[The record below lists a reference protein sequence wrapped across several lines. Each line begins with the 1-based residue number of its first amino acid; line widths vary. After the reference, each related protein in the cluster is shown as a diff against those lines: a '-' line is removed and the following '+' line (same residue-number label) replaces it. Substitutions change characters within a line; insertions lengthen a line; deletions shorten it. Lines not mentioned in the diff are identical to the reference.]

1 MELARWDGLMS
12 DLVRIGELANAVGR
26 HVNTI
31 RRLADNGEIPVARTA
46 GGQRLFDISDV
57 QNALAARSTARHPS
71 RTLGKANKLATANW
85 GKEFPLANLQEHEV
99 WKEVVADLHLDL
111 TCGAGG
117 VFPYAFNEML
127 NNAIDHSEGTTATIK
142 FFKEPETWAFEII
155 DDGCGVFFKIMTEF
169 KLQNVFEAVG
179 ELTKGKRTTAPKGH
193 TGEGIFFTSK
203 AVDIFELSSDGIQW
217 SVDNLIGDFS
227 VSKKESQRGTRVF
240 CRLEVSTK
248 RDLTVVF
255 KEFTVDH
262 EFVRTRPVV
271 KLFETGLTFISRSE
285 ARRLLSGLGEF
296 KEIQLDFEK
305 VESVGQ
311 GFVDEIFRVWLND
324 NPSKKI
330 IPINMNSAVEFM
342 VKRGMNLK

>member
-1 MELARWDGLMS
+1 MS
-12 DLVRIGELANAVGR
+12 DLVRIGELASTVGL
-26 HVNTI
+26 HINTV
-31 RRLADNGEIPVARTA
+31 RRLADQGEIPVARTA
-46 GGQRLFDISDV
+46 GRQRLFNISDV
-57 QNALAARSTARHPS
+57 QNALEARSKIRHPV
-71 RTLGKANKLATANW
+71 RALAKANKLTTANW

-127 NNAIDHSEGTTATIK
+127 NNAIDHSEGTVATIK
-142 FFKEPETWAFEII
+142 FSEKPEAWAFEII
-155 DDGCGVFFKIMTEF
+155 DDGCGVFSKIMTEF
-169 KLQNVFEAVG
+169 KLQNVLEAVG
-179 ELTKGKRTTAPKGH
+179 ELTKGKQTTAPKGH

-217 SVDNLIGDFS
+217 TVDNVIRDFS
-227 VSKKESQRGTRVF
+227 VSKMVTPYGTRVY
-240 CRLEVSTK
+240 CKIEVNTK
-248 RDLTVVF
+248 RDLTAVF
-255 KEFTVDH
+255 KDFTVDH

-285 ARRLLSGLGEF
+285 ARRLLSGLGKFE
-296 KEIQLDFEK
+296 EIQLDFAK

-311 GFVDEIFRVWLND
+311 GFVDEIFRVWMND

-330 IPINMNSAVEFM
+330 NPINMNSEVEFM